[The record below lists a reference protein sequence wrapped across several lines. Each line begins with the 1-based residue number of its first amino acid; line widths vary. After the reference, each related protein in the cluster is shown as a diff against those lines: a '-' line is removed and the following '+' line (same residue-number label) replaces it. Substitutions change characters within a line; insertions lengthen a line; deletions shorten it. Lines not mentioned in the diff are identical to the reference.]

1 MKYLTAPYLT
11 LMHAFKAH
19 ADLMLEK
26 YKPYASPI
34 ELLGEYSTLR
44 LDGGR
49 QSGKTEAVVQ
59 FCVEWMEDGGSVY
72 VISSSQ
78 QNSNATRHRISKA
91 WNNRINFR
99 SFDEDYFKRNVL
111 TDTVRAFLSDGGSK
125 ARGRTLNRIL
135 YIIDEPM
142 NVPSL
147 HKFYEA
153 HYKGPFYAT
162 CNQTDKLPLFFVIGM
177 Q

>member
-26 YKPYASPI
+26 YKPYGSPV
-34 ELLGEYSTLR
+34 ELLAEYGTLR

-49 QSGKTEAVVQ
+49 QSGKTEATVQ
-59 FCVEWMEDGGSVY
+59 FCIEWLENGGCVY
-72 VISSSQ
+72 IISPRM
-78 QNSNATRHRISKA
+78 QNSDCLKRRLDREWHNRISP
-91 WNNRINFR
+91 RPG
-99 SFDEDYFKRNVL
+99 DEDCMRYNVI
-111 TDTVRAFLSDGGSK
+111 TDTMRAFISDGGTK

-153 HYKGPFYAT
+153 HFKGPFYA
-162 CNQTDKLPLFFVIGM
+162 CCQQTDKPPLFFVIGM